1 MTEWLKYVPYQNLL
15 VGLGICAWTLWVGV
29 NVIQLGAG
37 QKFDPRRECQA
48 RLEDWF
54 QGQLEGKSLSTSV
67 GLKASKL
74 RRASQVCTG
83 TWTFNCLPR
92 RTQVFFAMAPRGTYA
107 SSWTELGASDV
118 GVLAEQFSIGPVD
131 AEKYFRSDE
140 PGTAVCVA
148 QLDDDPAFDVW
159 SISTEVRMREEFPVR
174 RGELLH
180 ENDDTPP
187 RVLDQ
192 IVW

>member
-1 MTEWLKYVPYQNLL
+1 MTQWLKYTPYQNLL

-29 NVIQLGAG
+29 HAVVDDHRIE
-37 QKFDPRRECQA
+37 PREECRI

-54 QGQLEGKSLSTSV
+54 QGQLNAKVLSSSV
-67 GLKASKL
+67 GLKASGL
-74 RRASQVCTG
+74 NRRASQVCSG
-83 TWTFNCLPR
+83 TWTFHCLPR
-92 RTQVFFAMAPRGTYA
+92 RTQVFFAMAPHGTYA
-107 SSWTELGASDV
+107 SSWTELGATDV

-131 AEKYFRSDE
+131 AEPYFRSDE

-148 QLDDDPAFDVW
+148 QLDDDPVFDVW
-159 SISTEVRMREEFPVR
+159 SISTEVRMREEMPVR

-180 ENDDTPP
+180 ESDDTPP
-187 RVLDQ
+187 RVMDE